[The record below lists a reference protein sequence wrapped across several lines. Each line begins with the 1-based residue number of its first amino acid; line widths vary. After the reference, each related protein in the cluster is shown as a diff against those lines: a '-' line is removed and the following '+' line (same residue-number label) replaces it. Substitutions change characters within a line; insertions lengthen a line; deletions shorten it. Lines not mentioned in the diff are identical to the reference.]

1 MRIAGDNDSD
11 VCGMCRGTGKIA
23 PMPQSDSPALWEI
36 FLHDAYGIDVD
47 VCAKFII
54 MYSAHPAFKTMALN
68 IIHELISTIRRG
80 EEIENRDQFIESRV
94 DKAWGRPQEIVDRH
108 NASGVAL
115 WV

>member
-1 MRIAGDNDSD
+1 MRIEGDNVSD
-11 VCGMCRGTGKIA
+11 VCGMCGGTGKIA
-23 PMPQSDSPALWEI
+23 PMPQSDSPALWEM
-36 FLHDAYGIDVD
+36 FLHEAYGIDVD

-54 MYSAHPAFKTMALN
+54 LYSSNPAFKTMALN

-94 DKAWGRPQEIVDRH
+94 DEAWGRPQEIVDRH